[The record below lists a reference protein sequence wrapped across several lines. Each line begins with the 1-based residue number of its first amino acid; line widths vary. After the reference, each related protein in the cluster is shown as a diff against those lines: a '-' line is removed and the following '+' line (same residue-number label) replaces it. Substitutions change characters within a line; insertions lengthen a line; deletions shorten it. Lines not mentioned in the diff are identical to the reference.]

1 MPSQADLIGE
11 HPLPPDIFDT
21 YFSCTDYAVT
31 ATQCHRSLVEKPD
44 LDGDELVDWLA
55 RKIIDHHYDPDKLE
69 RLKRAYERAGF
80 PLYAAQHRQLPE
92 ADRTKKGNGTEVV
105 LIEYIDSCQAD
116 RNLFKAYKFR
126 YNPNVDQ
133 SMKGDDSLMIDVIKD
148 ERGND
153 DLRIFLGEAKFRGA
167 PDRAVL
173 TELSSSLGKD
183 KLPISYSF
191 LVDVLF
197 KDPATEA
204 VGRLL
209 ENFLIAEIKAKGN
222 LRYAGLLLSNSRTP
236 DFVAANFNCDNPA
249 LVFISAGIE
258 APADLINAAFQ
269 KAKDLL
275 ANPDEL

>member
-1 MPSQADLIGE
+1 MPSQAELIGE
-11 HPLPPDIFDT
+11 HPIAPNIFDT
-21 YFSCTDYAVT
+21 YFSCTDHAPT
-31 ATQCHRSLVEKPD
+31 ETQCHRSLVEKAD
-44 LDGDELVDWLA
+44 LDDDALIDWLA
-55 RKIIDHHYDPDKLE
+55 HKIIDHHYDPDKLE

-92 ADRTKKGNGTEVV
+92 ADRTKKGNGTEVM
-105 LIEYIDSCQAD
+105 LIEYIDSCQVD
-116 RNLFKAYKFR
+116 HRLYKAYKFR

-133 SMKGDDSLMIDVIKD
+133 SMKGDDSLMIELIKD
-148 ERGND
+148 DQGND
-153 DLRIFLGEAKFRGA
+153 DLRVFFGEAKFRSV

-197 KDPATEA
+197 KDPATES

-209 ENFLIAEIKAKGN
+209 ENFLVAEIKAKGN
-222 LRYAGLLLSNSRTP
+222 LRYAGLLLSNPRTP
-236 DFVAANFNCDNPA
+236 EFVTTNFSCDNPA

-275 ANPDEL
+275 AKPDEL